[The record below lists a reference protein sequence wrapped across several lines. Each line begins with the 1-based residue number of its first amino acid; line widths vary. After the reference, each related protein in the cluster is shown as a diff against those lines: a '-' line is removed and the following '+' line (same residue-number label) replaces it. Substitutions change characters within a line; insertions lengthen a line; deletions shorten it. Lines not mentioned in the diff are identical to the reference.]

1 MATLRD
7 FSGREHAQII
17 DKPGQPGE
25 RIEVELDDTN
35 QLDLKL
41 KLRQQSWAEGMGWF
55 TQKTVTINPE
65 DVPEL
70 LRQLEQAQVSVKL
83 IRSQAHQRPN
93 TPEAEIPAETKI
105 IKFPVHRTVRKGAE
119 PAEIEQVA
127 SEQGKVLL
135 FKSRRHSGS

>member
-7 FSGREHAQII
+7 FSSPEHAEIS
-17 DKPGQPGE
+17 DKPDRPGE
-25 RIEVELDDTN
+25 RIEVELDETN

-55 TQKTVTINPE
+55 TQKTVAINPE

-70 LRQLEQAQVSVKL
+70 LRQLEQAQVNVKL
-83 IRSQAHQRPN
+83 TRSQAHHRPS
-93 TPEAEIPAETKI
+93 TPEPEAPAETKI
-105 IKFPVHRTVRKGAE
+105 IKFPVHRTVRKAE
-119 PAEIEQVA
+119 PAETEQVA